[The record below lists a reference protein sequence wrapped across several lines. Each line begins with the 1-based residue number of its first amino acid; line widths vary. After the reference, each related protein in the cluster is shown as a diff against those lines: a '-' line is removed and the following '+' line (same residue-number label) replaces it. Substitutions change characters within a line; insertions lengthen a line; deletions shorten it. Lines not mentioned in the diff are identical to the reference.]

1 LPQRLERLVEAA
13 MFALGIVIA
22 VQAVAKTVLAV
33 NRSHWRL
40 VHLSDVA
47 ATALYRRVLL
57 LAIVYGGDRLA
68 SAMNEAAN
76 VPYSLNVAQSFVSS
90 VLYAGLIISIL
101 LIRAPAST
109 PGRGTETIGRPYV
122 RLPLWLVA
130 VTILVAALIGYVAL
144 ARFVAGQLIVI
155 STIATITYLFLVWA
169 GAFGKSLSDD
179 RTRAGNWLGQK
190 VGLEKRR
197 REQIALPITL
207 LLQTAI
213 IIAAIPF
220 VMLQWGFDWQDIADQ
235 FRMTLS
241 GFQVGQVRISIVALV
256 AALLLFALGYI
267 AAKVFQGW
275 LDSQVLEPAG
285 VDTSVRHSIRTGV
298 GYLGIALAA
307 LLAVTYAGVDISSLA
322 LVAGALSVGIGFGLQ
337 GVVNNF
343 VSGLILLAE
352 RPIKVGDWI
361 IVGGDEGL
369 VRRISVRSTEIET
382 FERSNVIVP
391 NAMLVTEKVKNLTLH
406 NNTGRYTIKVAVHYD
421 ADPEKVR
428 DILLRVAGE
437 HPQVLA
443 SPEPFVYLDEF
454 GAHALNFTLYV
465 YLANVSRSLAVR
477 TDLRMAI
484 LKAFRA
490 AGVEIPYPQ
499 AEVHLRDLRWVRRM
513 IAERMA
519 KPQNGG
525 PVSRRDFEAESGLAG
540 DNDDEGD

>member
-1 LPQRLERLVEAA
+1 
-13 MFALGIVIA
+13 
-22 VQAVAKTVLAV
+22 
-33 NRSHWRL
+33 
-40 VHLSDVA
+40 
-47 ATALYRRVLL
+47 
-57 LAIVYGGDRLA
+57 
-68 SAMNEAAN
+68 
-76 VPYSLNVAQSFVSS
+76 
-90 VLYAGLIISIL
+90 
-101 LIRAPAST
+101 
-109 PGRGTETIGRPYV
+109 
-122 RLPLWLVA
+122 
-130 VTILVAALIGYVAL
+130 VAL

-213 IIAAIPF
+213 IVAAIPF

-241 GFQVGQVRISIVALV
+241 GFQVGQVRISIVALI
-256 AALLLFALGYI
+256 AAMLVFALGYI

-285 VDTSVRHSIRTGV
+285 VETSVRHSIRTSV

-352 RPIKVGDWI
+352 RPVKVGDWI
-361 IVGGDEGL
+361 IVGNDEGL
-369 VRRISVRSTEIET
+369 VRRISVRATEIET

-490 AGVEIPYPQ
+490 TGIEIPYPQ

-513 IAERMA
+513 IAERMT